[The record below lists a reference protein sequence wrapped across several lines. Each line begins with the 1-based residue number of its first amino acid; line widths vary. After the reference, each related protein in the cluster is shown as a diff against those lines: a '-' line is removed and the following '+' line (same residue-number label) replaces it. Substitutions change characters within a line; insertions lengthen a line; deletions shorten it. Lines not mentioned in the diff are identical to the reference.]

1 MPGSS
6 RGNDMYMLFLLKKYR
21 HPNSKN
27 DITDFS
33 KILSEKYLNEK
44 LIILLF
50 KWRKRQ
56 ITWKIKLFNLIISEN
71 MHLVKT
77 KIVTSIV

>member
-6 RGNDMYMLFLLKKYR
+6 RGNGMYMLFLLKKYR

-33 KILSEKYLNEK
+33 KILIEKYLKEK

-50 KWRKRQ
+50 KWQKGQ
-56 ITWKIKLFNLIISEN
+56 IIWTIKLFNL
-71 MHLVKT
+71 
-77 KIVTSIV
+77 